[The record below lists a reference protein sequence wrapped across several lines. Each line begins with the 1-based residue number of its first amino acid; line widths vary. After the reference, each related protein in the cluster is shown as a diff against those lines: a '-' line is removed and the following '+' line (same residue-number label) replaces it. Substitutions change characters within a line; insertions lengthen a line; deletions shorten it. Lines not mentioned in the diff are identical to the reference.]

1 MAAKRICPS
10 LSDLRNKTDRQLV
23 ALASREIDHSLNLA
37 GRGAFAE
44 AEARRLQA
52 KTFLAVARAADRTR
66 RQIEGRLEQARV
78 AIERARSAPM
88 IVIPSAC
95 Y

>member
-23 ALASREIDHSLNLA
+23 ALACREIERSLNLA
-37 GRGAFAE
+37 GCGAFAD

-52 KTFLAVARAADRTR
+52 KTLLAVARAAHRTR
-66 RQIEGRLEQARV
+66 RRIEARLERARV
-78 AIERARSAPM
+78 AIDRARSAPM
-88 IVIPSAC
+88 IVIQSAC